1 MLTRVPSIFFPTYNF
16 ECVVTIT
23 ITNNFNI
30 TAVVIPSK
38 LIDNIYVVV
47 IISKGDYDLML
58 HMCCI
63 KFFFFKKNFFYFRL
77 FYFILSHIVDTF
89 VTAQL

>member
-63 KFFFFKKNFFYFRL
+63 NFILFLKKLFLFSFFL
-77 FYFILSHIVDTF
+77 FYFKPY
-89 VTAQL
+89 

>member
-30 TAVVIPSK
+30 TVVVIPSK
-38 LIDNIYVVV
+38 LIDNIYAVV

-63 KFFFFKKNFFYFRL
+63 KFFFFLKKLFLFSFFL
-77 FYFILSHIVDTF
+77 FYFKPY
-89 VTAQL
+89 